1 MKKVIILAALLLL
14 PLSAQADFSLKSSEV
29 VKTVSIPR
37 QKMRPSLEIINE
49 RYVPGDVKQKYNM
62 TDDYVEMTD
71 VKPNDP
77 IIVEPPPVAV
87 SQKKKRLE
95 IIGGP
100 PPILT
105 PVVPSEKAPE
115 VISAKPEATPKPVP
129 VPTERVET
137 WRARKGEGLK
147 DVLKRWSERSGVD
160 FTWTAAE
167 SPKITKEFSHVGTFE
182 TAVNQL
188 MKQDSGP
195 LKMKFSEGDGSA
207 PLPVSTPMP
216 LTKKEAEAPQFSA
229 VSGKTWFAS
238 SGATLQGVLHAW
250 TESEGA
256 SLVWQADQAFA
267 VTDSINEKGSFEA
280 AVETLLSK
288 YETKAVRPVGQ
299 LYRNP
304 VSGEKV
310 LVIKTDP
317 VK

>member
-29 VKTVSIPR
+29 AKTISIPR

-71 VKPNDP
+71 IKPTDP
-77 IIVEPPPVAV
+77 IIVEPPPAAV

-100 PPILT
+100 PPVLT
-105 PVVPSEKAPE
+105 PSAPSEKAPE
-115 VISAKPEATPKPVP
+115 VISAKPQAAPKPVP

-167 SPKITKEFSHVGTFE
+167 SPKITKEFSYVGIFE

-195 LKMKFSEGDGSA
+195 LKMKFSEGDGSV
-207 PLPVSTPMP
+207 PVSDPVPLAIKETEMP
-216 LTKKEAEAPQFSA
+216 KSSA
-229 VSGKTWFAS
+229 ASGKTWFAS

-250 TESEGA
+250 TENEGA
-256 SLVWQADQAFA
+256 KLVWQADQAFA

>member
-1 MKKVIILAALLLL
+1 MKKVLILVALLLL
-14 PLSAQADFSLKSSEV
+14 PLSAKADFSLNSSEAK
-29 VKTVSIPR
+29 KTVSIPR

-62 TDDYVEMTD
+62 TDDYVEMTN
-71 VKPNDP
+71 VKPADP
-77 IIVEPPPVAV
+77 IVVEPPPAAV

-100 PPILT
+100 PPVLT
-105 PVVPSEKAPE
+105 SVKPAENAPE
-115 VISAKPEATPKPVP
+115 VISAKPEAAPKPIP
-129 VPTERVET
+129 VPIERVET

-167 SPKITKEFSHVGTFE
+167 SPKITKEFSYVGTFE

-207 PLPVSTPMP
+207 PVPASNPVP
-216 LTKKEAEAPQFSA
+216 LAKKEPESVQAS
-229 VSGKTWFAS
+229 SGKTWFAA

-280 AVETLLSK
+280 AVETLLAK
-288 YETKAVRPVGQ
+288 YEGKAVRPVGQ
-299 LYRNP
+299 LYKNP

-310 LVIKTDP
+310 LVIKTDS